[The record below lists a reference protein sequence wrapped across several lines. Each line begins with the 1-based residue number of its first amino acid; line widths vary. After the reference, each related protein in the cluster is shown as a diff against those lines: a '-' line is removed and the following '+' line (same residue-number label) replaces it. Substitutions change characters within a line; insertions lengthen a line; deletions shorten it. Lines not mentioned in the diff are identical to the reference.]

1 MKIISFSF
9 TVRQASTE
17 DGYGDNYYVNID
29 KDGDVNVNHP
39 YKNIPHEEQAAI
51 LSVIQTGIIQYDM
64 LVKECT
70 RANKRLKLE
79 EYAPKVSSE
88 DTSEEE
94 KAIAAAKL
102 SAAQELEATAESIAS
117 QTCELGG
124 GEVST
129 GADGDI
135 DKSQSTIVITRVT
148 EEDDW

>member
-1 MKIISFSF
+1 MKITNFSF
-9 TVRQASTE
+9 TVRQADTK
-17 DGYGDNYYVNID
+17 DGYSDNYYVNID
-29 KDGDVNVNHP
+29 KDGDVNVSHP

-102 SAAQELEATAESIAS
+102 SAAQELEATAESIAPQS
-117 QTCELGG
+117 CALGG
-124 GEVST
+124 GEVSR
-129 GADGDI
+129 GVDGDI
-135 DKSQSTIVITRVT
+135 DNPTSKVVT
-148 EEDDW
+148 DEDIF

>member
-9 TVRQASTE
+9 IVRQADTK

-29 KDGDVNVNHP
+29 KDGDVNVSHP

-79 EYAPKVSSE
+79 EYAPVVSSE

-102 SAAQELEATAESIAS
+102 SAAQELESSAESAVS
-117 QTCELGG
+117 QSCALGG
-124 GEVST
+124 EEVST

-135 DKSQSTIVITRVT
+135 DKPQPKVVT
-148 EEDDW
+148 DEDIF